1 MSDQQPTHEEQPT
14 EQAEEQQEVQAAT
27 GSPSD
32 FLKQVVGE
40 QVVVRLN
47 SGVDYR
53 GALALAESATGWELA
68 R

>member
-1 MSDQQPTHEEQPT
+1 MADQEPTNEPTQEQPV
-14 EQAEEQQEVQAAT
+14 EEQQEQEPEAAT

-53 GALALAESATGWELA
+53 GECSCCSASL
-68 R
+68 

>member
-1 MSDQQPTHEEQPT
+1 MSDNGAGSPPADQTMDTQEQDEPQT
-14 EQAEEQQEVQAAT
+14 AS

-53 GALALAESATGWELA
+53 G
-68 R
+68 

>member
-1 MSDQQPTHEEQPT
+1 MSDQEQPTHEQPT
-14 EQAEEQQEVQAAT
+14 EEQQQQDVEPEAAT

-53 GALALAESATGWELA
+53 GRSLLLLSAQHV